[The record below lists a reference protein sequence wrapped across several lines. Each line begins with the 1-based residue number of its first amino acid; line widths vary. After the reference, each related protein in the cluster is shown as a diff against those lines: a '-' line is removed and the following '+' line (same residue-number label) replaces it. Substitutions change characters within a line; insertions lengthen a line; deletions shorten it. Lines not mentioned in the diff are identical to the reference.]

1 MGQGLSKLASR
12 RNALFAAGGLLLLA
26 HPKTRDVSRSAAW
39 FLALLAA
46 TLLVFAYL
54 FMDAAK
60 QFEISE
66 DDKRRKL
73 NRIATKMV
81 EVVKEEEKR
90 VSESAKKEEKKPTSA
105 KSHKMITTQK
115 LLKVLIDTDT
125 ETLVTKIG
133 VDVDKSR
140 FNDALKLLVKTIK
153 HDISDTI
160 RKTKLS
166 RESKPDE
173 QGNPIPESFQTGKM
187 LKDLLEVCKRVRE
200 HFKGFPQIM
209 DAVQED
215 NSMKS
220 LLSDVRREQR
230 WKLIKLLPYI
240 QQVWKLYL
248 GNFALRVFSSILPA
262 IKLHYMGEI
271 AKYATEPNGWSK
283 IKDAVSAIAVL
294 SLVSQVMRMA
304 QSYLNTSMRCASMAV
319 IRRDLY
325 AAILAQDMVYFDQNR
340 IEEIR
345 RTIYMPN
352 AVLGMMIHT
361 PLTLFSITSR
371 IIAQMSL
378 LWTKS
383 PKLALLSV
391 ASLPISVP
399 MAMYSWSHMH
409 WMWKRSYRRYREGYN
424 ITEVLSNI
432 RTVRAFGREQTEIRE
447 YDLMQKASAAIQF
460 ETNAMQEAISLVNS
474 SVRQGID
481 ISFLCFAGYLVQS
494 KESGLRPEDMVILV
508 DSAKSLSSSLA
519 GLFTTMKNLS
529 ESLPKAEQLVNILS
543 STPSIETRPQLRSSI
558 LDTKATESEAGLVN
572 GFYRPKR
579 ISGTIEFKNV
589 SFQYPT
595 RQDVEVLRGLSF
607 SVKKGQV
614 VALVGPSGSGKSSVF
629 RILQRFYPIQKGSI
643 YLDGRKLDEYHPSV
657 LRHRI
662 GIVSQE
668 PVLFNRTI
676 RENLIYGCTDET
688 PSDEEIISAL
698 KKANAWGFVSKLPD
712 RLRTEVGHRGTKLSG
727 GQKQRIAI
735 ARALLTKPSM
745 LLLDEATSAL
755 DTEAEKKVQ
764 QALDKMIK
772 EVGGTTLVI
781 AHRLSTIRN
790 ADKIIVLKDGRNME
804 EGSHGQLV
812 KKKGIYA
819 SLVQHQQTEEKGLT
833 APGTPGPRPPS
844 DEERDR
850 DNPIELMSSTR
861 ARPGSENDVPGLIR
875 HYSSPY

>member
-1 MGQGLSKLASR
+1 M
-12 RNALFAAGGLLLLA
+12 
-26 HPKTRDVSRSAAW
+26 
-39 FLALLAA
+39 
-46 TLLVFAYL
+46 
-54 FMDAAK
+54 
-60 QFEISE
+60 
-66 DDKRRKL
+66 
-73 NRIATKMV
+73 
-81 EVVKEEEKR
+81 
-90 VSESAKKEEKKPTSA
+90 
-105 KSHKMITTQK
+105 
-115 LLKVLIDTDT
+115 
-125 ETLVTKIG
+125 
-133 VDVDKSR
+133 
-140 FNDALKLLVKTIK
+140 
-153 HDISDTI
+153 
-160 RKTKLS
+160 
-166 RESKPDE
+166 
-173 QGNPIPESFQTGKM
+173 
-187 LKDLLEVCKRVRE
+187 
-200 HFKGFPQIM
+200 
-209 DAVQED
+209 
-215 NSMKS
+215 
-220 LLSDVRREQR
+220 
-230 WKLIKLLPYI
+230 
-240 QQVWKLYL
+240 
-248 GNFALRVFSSILPA
+248 
-262 IKLHYMGEI
+262 
-271 AKYATEPNGWSK
+271 
-283 IKDAVSAIAVL
+283 
-294 SLVSQVMRMA
+294 
-304 QSYLNTSMRCASMAV
+304 
-319 IRRDLY
+319 
-325 AAILAQDMVYFDQNR
+325 
-340 IEEIR
+340 
-345 RTIYMPN
+345 
-352 AVLGMMIHT
+352 
-361 PLTLFSITSR
+361 
-371 IIAQMSL
+371 
-378 LWTKS
+378 
-383 PKLALLSV
+383 
-391 ASLPISVP
+391 
-399 MAMYSWSHMH
+399 
-409 WMWKRSYRRYREGYN
+409 
-424 ITEVLSNI
+424 
-432 RTVRAFGREQTEIRE
+432 
-447 YDLMQKASAAIQF
+447 
-460 ETNAMQEAISLVNS
+460 
-474 SVRQGID
+474 
-481 ISFLCFAGYLVQS
+481 
-494 KESGLRPEDMVILV
+494 
-508 DSAKSLSSSLA
+508 
-519 GLFTTMKNLS
+519 
-529 ESLPKAEQLVNILS
+529 
-543 STPSIETRPQLRSSI
+543 
-558 LDTKATESEAGLVN
+558 N